1 MAQATCPHCGG
12 HTFETQQHYSNV
24 NYHLVVCSTCG
35 AVVGAF
41 AK

>member
-24 NYHLVVCSTCG
+24 HLVVCSTCG